1 MSGIGTGYD
10 LSTTTYSPDG
20 KVFQIEYAQKAVDN
34 AGTAIGLRCRDGVVV
49 ACERL
54 VQSKMLVAG
63 SQRAVY
69 PVDLHAGLVVTGLA
83 PDGRQI
89 ADRAQAEC
97 RQWKEFYGSEI
108 SGKVLSDRLGAF
120 MHIYTLA
127 WYLRPIGASSLLA
140 VYGRDGPELYVVEP
154 SGTAYRFF
162 GAVAGKGKQA
172 AKTEIE
178 RLNLKEITCREA
190 VREICKILR
199 GLREEEKAY
208 EIEMGWVCDETNR
221 RFQRVPKE
229 LVDEADAA
237 AKAALDSDMEDD

>member
-1 MSGIGTGYD
+1 MRARGRR
-10 LSTTTYSPDG
+10 
-20 KVFQIEYAQKAVDN
+20 
-34 AGTAIGLRCRDGVVV
+34 TAIGLRCRDGVVV

-83 PDGRQI
+83 PDGRQVRIDRWPAWRGRIPPGLLGRHLPEPDGALPQI

-140 VYGRDGPELYVVEP
+140 VYGRDGPEVRAFTVSSFP
-154 SGTAYRFF
+154 T
-162 GAVAGKGKQA
+162 
-172 AKTEIE
+172 
-178 RLNLKEITCREA
+178 RLPLSAPNIGHGG
-190 VREICKILR
+190 V
-199 GLREEEKAY
+199 
-208 EIEMGWVCDETNR
+208 
-221 RFQRVPKE
+221 
-229 LVDEADAA
+229 
-237 AKAALDSDMEDD
+237 